1 MFYATPLVP
10 YVVLTVV
17 HVLYRAVNRWPGL
30 APYVIGYV
38 VACVG
43 AFAYFYPILAA
54 APIPYSGAF
63 GWARHIWFSDRFRIL
78 WLKGDCTAQ
87 NKIKLLCW
95 I

>member
-1 MFYATPLVP
+1 
-10 YVVLTVV
+10 
-17 HVLYRAVNRWPGL
+17 
-30 APYVIGYV
+30 
-38 VACVG
+38 VG

-54 APIPYSGAF
+54 VPIPYGGAF
-63 GWARHIWFSDRFRIL
+63 GWARHIWFSDRFRFL